1 VRSSKSHFVKCSGLR
16 WIVVMVLCPVSWA
29 NRIWALPFLTVLSP
43 SKRYYE
49 QRGKRHKKLSD
60 WTRQICLL
68 LSRWLPDFQ
77 LIMVGD
83 AAYSIIDLLDATR
96 NHVHWITRIRIDA
109 ALFDFASAYQGRGR
123 PRITGKKLPTMQQRL
138 NHPDTQWQQ
147 VRFSKWYKE
156 KNKIMEITS
165 GKALWYRTG
174 KPHIPLKW
182 VIIRDPNGLLDPV
195 AIQCT
200 DLNLS
205 AIQIV
210 KHYLK
215 RWQVEVTF
223 EELRTHLGVETQRQW
238 ADLSIQRTTPTL
250 MALFSLVTLW
260 ADQLNSMKKLTVFQT
275 TWYHKDYPT
284 FSDAMA
290 SVRYRIWQ
298 YQIYL
303 RSAKLT
309 DRNKKR
315 GSLIDH
321 LAFMVARAI

>member
-156 KNKIMEITS
+156 KNKIMEIT
-165 GKALWYRTG
+165 
-174 KPHIPLKW
+174 I
-182 VIIRDPNGLLDPV
+182 
-195 AIQCT
+195 
-200 DLNLS
+200 
-205 AIQIV
+205 
-210 KHYLK
+210 
-215 RWQVEVTF
+215 
-223 EELRTHLGVETQRQW
+223 
-238 ADLSIQRTTPTL
+238 
-250 MALFSLVTLW
+250 
-260 ADQLNSMKKLTVFQT
+260 
-275 TWYHKDYPT
+275 
-284 FSDAMA
+284 
-290 SVRYRIWQ
+290 
-298 YQIYL
+298 
-303 RSAKLT
+303 
-309 DRNKKR
+309 
-315 GSLIDH
+315 
-321 LAFMVARAI
+321 